1 MNHYIS
7 RGMAFN
13 LSSIGVNFI
22 NNYLDTI
29 KGIERSESIINEKSK
44 TNLEKSEALSEL
56 VIKFNLDLKDNY
68 KKAEWEVI
76 EKTIKDN
83 LYKMIS
89 KNELILKDRVI

>member
-7 RGMAFN
+7 RGVAFN
-13 LSSIGVNFI
+13 LSGIGVNFI

-68 KKAEWEVI
+68 KKAEWEFI